1 MRKQKRM
8 VNIGGVKIGGGNPVA
23 IQSMCNT
30 DTRDVRSTVNQ
41 IAELEN
47 AGCEIIRVAIPD
59 MEAAHAVKEIKKQIH
74 IPLVVDIH
82 FDYRLALECMKNGAD
97 KVRINPGNI
106 GDRDRVRQVV
116 ETAKERQIPIRIGVN
131 GGSLEKNLLAKYGG
145 VTARALV
152 ESALGHVRI
161 LDELDFHDV
170 VVSIKVSDV
179 PKMLEAYRLFDEMTD
194 IPLHIGVTEA
204 GTLRSGTIKSA
215 VGIGALLAEGIGDTM
230 RVSLTADPV
239 EEVYAAYD
247 IQKVLGLRRTNAEI
261 ISCPTCGRTQIDLI
275 PIANEV
281 EKRARNLKKPLK
293 IAVMGCAVN
302 GPGEAREADIGIAGG
317 RGEGLIFRKGE
328 IIRKVPEDK
337 IVDELMNE
345 IQKLED
351 DAADELHTEM
361 LHAQHALRRLTH
373 HGKRLHEQVVQR
385 LAVRVALLELRRLRL
400 QLVIRERLHLR
411 TQGFYLVHK
420 RHDHLQLALAV
431 RPKNFLY

>member
-1 MRKQKRM
+1 MRKQKRA
-8 VNIGGVKIGGGNPVA
+8 VNIGGVKIGGDNPVA

-30 DTRDVRSTVNQ
+30 DTRDVRATVNQ

-47 AGCEIIRVAIPD
+47 AGCEIIRVAVPD
-59 MEAAHAVKEIKKQIH
+59 MEAARAVKEIKSQIQ

-116 ETAKERQIPIRIGVN
+116 EMAKERAVPIRIGVN
-131 GGSLEKNLLAKYGG
+131 GGSLEKNLLEKHGG

-152 ESALGHVRI
+152 ESAMGHVRI
-161 LDELDFHDV
+161 LDELDFHNV

-281 EKRARNLKKPLK
+281 EKRTRNLKKPLK

-337 IVDELMNE
+337 IVDELMSE
-345 IQKLED
+345 IKKLE
-351 DAADELHTEM
+351 ETL
-361 LHAQHALRRLTH
+361 
-373 HGKRLHEQVVQR
+373 
-385 LAVRVALLELRRLRL
+385 
-400 QLVIRERLHLR
+400 
-411 TQGFYLVHK
+411 
-420 RHDHLQLALAV
+420 
-431 RPKNFLY
+431 